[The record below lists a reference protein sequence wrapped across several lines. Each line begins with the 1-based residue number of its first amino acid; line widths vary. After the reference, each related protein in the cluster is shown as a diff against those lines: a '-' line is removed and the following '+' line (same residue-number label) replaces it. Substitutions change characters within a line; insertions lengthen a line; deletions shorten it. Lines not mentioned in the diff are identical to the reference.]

1 MKNKKKLFS
10 AITIALLSVIMV
22 FSLAACGGGG
32 GNVSGNTFDVGNFS
46 VLVPDGWKEFVSED
60 KFDEYDGDHDPNTV
74 TIVKGGEDEYDLFT
88 CPAVTITYYP
98 DGSGVTDKNELKK
111 LYDDV
116 EDIDTIKGGSL
127 TWEGFTAKS
136 MESPIVMLWTT
147 GGEEY
152 WASVFLQ
159 GEEDSISMDDEEV
172 LGILDSLETGK

>member
-1 MKNKKKLFS
+1 M
-10 AITIALLSVIMV
+10 
-22 FSLAACGGGG
+22 
-32 GNVSGNTFDVGNFS
+32 
-46 VLVPDGWKEFVSED
+46 
-60 KFDEYDGDHDPNTV
+60 
-74 TIVKGGEDEYDLFT
+74 
-88 CPAVTITYYP
+88 
-98 DGSGVTDKNELKK
+98 TDKNELKK